1 MHAMSSRR
9 LQVEIM
15 DYYVNCFA
23 KIERE
28 TTWFLV
34 SDRLETS
41 DFSESNIHPALV
53 QSQQWNWQNKV

>member
-1 MHAMSSRR
+1 
-9 LQVEIM
+9 M

-41 DFSESNIHPALV
+41 DFSESNIHPAFTCSKSTMEMVEQGVKSV
-53 QSQQWNWQNKV
+53 QR